1 VDGKRKKVDLL
12 TGACT
17 ALRQIYSDYHLPVL
31 PGNLTLNEIHFWYDA
46 LIPGLIEIQKSTKE
60 AKKNHG
66 K

>member
-1 VDGKRKKVDLL
+1 MDGKRKKVDLL
-12 TGACT
+12 SGIGT
-17 ALRQIYSDYHLPVL
+17 ALRQIYSDYHLPIM
-31 PGNLTLNEIHFWYDA
+31 PQDLTLGQIHFWYDA